1 MTLSPRN
8 DYLWLGVILV
18 LAATLRIVGLNAPL
32 WYDEILTIETH
43 LRMNWGEML
52 QSYSMNHHYLHDLF
66 AKASMQ
72 VFGEDPWAIRLPAM
86 ILGLGAIAALWWLAR
101 DLAGPVVA
109 HVTALLL
116 ALSYHQIWFAQNAR
130 GYTGLA
136 LFCTLGLILF
146 LRGLAQPRRATWLG
160 FAASLAVATFTHLT
174 GAFFFLALGLVWL
187 ALILAQAARGGVD
200 RALVRL
206 PILGFV
212 AGGVL
217 STLLYLPILP
227 GVLETVSAVSQ
238 TSAVDVMKEYQNPLW
253 TVYEAV
259 RTGIGT
265 AGPLVTLVALA
276 VLGLSVLGA
285 VAMPRRG
292 AIFAP
297 VVLVHI
303 LLTTAILLALG
314 MRIWPRFF
322 FADIGFLLLL
332 IVLGVRFCC
341 DLGARLAGGRG
352 ARPFFAA
359 AVLAMVALSALLALR
374 NYSSPK
380 QDLAGAY
387 AWVEATR
394 RPGEPVIAIGY
405 AGNAFRDHFHA
416 DWQTVFTDEDYRA
429 AMAVPGPVIV
439 VVAFPGRSFRSLP
452 ALAADRDTVLA
463 EARYFPGTLG
473 DGAVYVLTRN

>member
-8 DYLWLGVILV
+8 DWLR
-18 LAATLRIVGLNAPL
+18 LAAILALAAVLRIVGLNAPL
-32 WYDEILTIETH
+32 WYDEILTLETH
-43 LRMNWGEML
+43 LRMGWGEML

-72 VFGEDPWAIRLPAM
+72 VFGEAPWAIRLPAM
-86 ILGLGAIAALWWLAR
+86 VFGLGAIAALWVLAR
-101 DLAGPVVA
+101 DLAGAAVA

-116 ALSYHQIWFAQNAR
+116 ALSYHEIWFAQNAR

-146 LRGLAQPRRATWLG
+146 LRGLEHPRRSTWLW
-160 FAASLAVATFTHLT
+160 FAATLAAAVFTHLT

-187 ALILAQAARGGVD
+187 ALILVQGLRGGEGG
-200 RALVRL
+200 ALLRL
-206 PILGFV
+206 PFLGFL
-212 AGGVL
+212 AGGAL
-217 STLLYLPILP
+217 SVLLYLPILP
-227 GVLETVSAVSQ
+227 GVLETVSAVSE

-253 TVYEAV
+253 TVLEAV

-276 VLGLSVLGA
+276 VLALSVLGA

-292 AIFAP
+292 VLFAP

-303 LLTTAILLALG
+303 LVTTAILLALG

-322 FADIGFLLLL
+322 FADIGFLMLL
-332 IVLGVRFCC
+332 IVLGVRFSC
-341 DLGARLAGGRG
+341 DLAARLIGGRG
-352 ARPFFAA
+352 RRVFFPA
-359 AVLAMVALSALLALR
+359 AVLAMVAISAFLALR
-374 NYSSPK
+374 NYGAPK
-380 QDLAGAY
+380 QDLAGAF
-387 AWVEATR
+387 AHVEAIR
-394 RPGEPVIAIGY
+394 KPGEPVIAIGY

-416 DWQTVFTDEDYRA
+416 DWQIVFTDDEYRA
-429 AMAVPGPVIV
+429 AMARPGPVIV

-452 ALAADRDTVLA
+452 SLAADRGSVLA
-463 EARYFPGTLG
+463 EEREFPGTLG
-473 DGAVYVLTRN
+473 DGAVIVLRRN